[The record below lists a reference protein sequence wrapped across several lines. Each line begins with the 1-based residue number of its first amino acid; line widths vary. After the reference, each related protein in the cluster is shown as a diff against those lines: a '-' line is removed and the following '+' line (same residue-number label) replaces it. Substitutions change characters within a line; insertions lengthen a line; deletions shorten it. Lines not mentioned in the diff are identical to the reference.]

1 MEDNMKNYKI
11 WNNYVKICKNK
22 RVIILLNWF
31 MVKDVLL
38 FVVDIYD

>member
-11 WNNYVKICKNK
+11 WNYYVKICKNK